1 MLHFR
6 MNMPFY
12 LMAFYGSI
20 MIVIVLLLRSVL
32 KNKLPKFVFPVL
44 WCLILLRLLVPFS
57 LSSPLSMRIPE
68 VFLTFPYSYSF
79 SENTALA
86 AQAVFSSVSQPEY
99 LTAAEDIAAG
109 SEFIPDINTDI
120 ITSANTDT
128 ELASEAVSY
137 SPAGIIG
144 PFFLN
149 WQNILPIAYFIGLA
163 VMIGILSYQKYCCSR
178 RLRGSLLVEHNETI
192 NALLRDMDMGYILV
206 FTNDEIA
213 SPLVCGLLRPRIYLP
228 TRMDFQNISLLRHIL
243 AHETT
248 HIRHRDNWLKTIM
261 LIVLCLNW
269 YNPLV
274 WIMSKCLSSDL
285 ETACDAAVLGQ
296 CDEDERKSYALSLLA
311 MAITGNRPTMLYS
324 AFSKTEVEKRIKNIL
339 NYKKASV
346 FVLLFSILFM
356 AGSTVVFATG
366 GQAPFSPGLTA
377 YCASYNSRWG
387 VRAEIT
393 RDISLGQN
401 SQERAENVIFTILRE
416 NNTNNPDILE
426 AEMKAALAEEF
437 GVEKGA
443 FDLSFSLCLSREERD
458 EEYAAWDII
467 RDKDGFYLYQG
478 EIVRTYADKMLGFY
492 QSREYGTVDISV
504 QRSSLGEITSVTA
517 LRQGD
522 SEFDRRS
529 EEIKQNKEIYTYD
542 YDTETAIETTVV
554 EGSR

>member
-44 WCLILLRLLVPFS
+44 WCLILLRLLIPFS

-68 VFLTFPYSYSF
+68 VFLTFPYSYSIT
-79 SENTALA
+79 ENTALTT
-86 AQAVFSSVSQPEY
+86 QAVFSSVSQPEY
-99 LTAAEDIAAG
+99 LTIAEDTDAC
-109 SEFIPDINTDI
+109 SEFIPDIDTAINT
-120 ITSANTDT
+120 
-128 ELASEAVSY
+128 
-137 SPAGIIG
+137 GIIG
-144 PFFLN
+144 PFFLSR
-149 WQNILPIAYFIGLA
+149 QNILPIAYFLGLA
-163 VMIGILSYQKYCCSR
+163 VMIGILSYQKYCYSR

-192 NALLRDMDMGYILV
+192 NTLMRNMDMGYILI

-296 CDEDERKSYALSLLA
+296 CNEEERKSYALSLLA
-311 MAITGNRPTMLYS
+311 MAITGNRPTLLYS

-339 NYKKASV
+339 NYKKASF

-356 AGSTVVFATG
+356 AGSTAVFATG
-366 GQAPFSPGLTA
+366 GQAPFSSELTA
-377 YCASYNSRWG
+377 FCASYNSRWG

-393 RDISLGQN
+393 RDIFLGQN
-401 SQERAENVIFTILRE
+401 PKERAENIIFTILRE
-416 NNTNNPDILE
+416 NDTNNPDILD

-443 FDLSFSLCLSREERD
+443 FDLTFSLCLSREERD

-492 QSREYGTVDISV
+492 QSRESGTVDLSV

-529 EEIKQNKEIYTYD
+529 EEIKQNKQIYTYD
-542 YDTETAIETTVV
+542 YAAETAIETTVIK
-554 EGSR
+554 GSR